1 MSFNTLVTETM
12 ATGKEDGWK
21 SREVSAMKEFA
32 KKDASLQI
40 ALLLVYQRSD
50 CLSFVEFVE
59 SPKFREKV
67 LEYEQ
72 EKEASGEKSTKT
84 QEAKQATKRV
94 ADAKANLANAKRA
107 KIELNNKAREIGL
120 ITAKAERNIGEHQ
133 AHINGQKKGPSK
145 VLLSPVVHTLHHT
158 HAFILHRCYWRR
170 QSLTL
175 RTYKAP
181 PTT

>member
-1 MSFNTLVTETM
+1 M

-40 ALLLVYQRSD
+40 ALLLVYQRSE

-59 SPKFREKV
+59 SSKFREKV

-84 QEAKQATKRV
+84 QEAKKANKRV
-94 ADAKANLANAKRA
+94 AEAKANLANAKRA

-133 AHINGQKKGPSK
+133 AYINGQKKGPTK
-145 VLLSPVVHTLHHT
+145 VLLSPVVHTFQHT
-158 HAFILHRCYWRR
+158 HTFILHRCYWLL

-175 RTYKAP
+175 GT
-181 PTT
+181 